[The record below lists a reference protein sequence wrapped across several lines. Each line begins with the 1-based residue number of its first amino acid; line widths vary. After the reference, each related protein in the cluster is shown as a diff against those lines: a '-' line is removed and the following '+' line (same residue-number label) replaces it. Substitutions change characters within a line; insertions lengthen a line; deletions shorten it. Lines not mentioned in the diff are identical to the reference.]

1 MAEEQDDFALLMER
15 VAAGSEGAARQ
26 LVERYGSLILRIVRQ
41 KLARSMRPKFD
52 SIDFVQAVW
61 ASFFALRNQG
71 FAFQRSEALV
81 AFLVQ
86 IARNKVVEAV
96 RQRLQ
101 YQKYNV
107 NRECHLDQ
115 PGTFEIFAA
124 REPTPEDIAIAR
136 EEWNNLLESQP
147 VKFQQI
153 LMALRD
159 GETQKEVAEQLG
171 VTDRTVRNVLRVAS
185 AFQRRRN
192 EATRER
198 P

>member
-1 MAEEQDDFALLMER
+1 MADEQDDFALLMQR
-15 VAAGSEGAARQ
+15 VAAGSEGAARE
-26 LVERYGSLILRIVRQ
+26 LVERYGSFILRIVRQ

-61 ASFFALRNQG
+61 ASFFALRAHG

-115 PGTFEIFAA
+115 SGAFETFAA
-124 REPTPEDIAIAR
+124 CEPTPEDIAIAR

-147 VKFQQI
+147 VKYQQI
-153 LMALRD
+153 LRALRD
-159 GETQKEVAEQLG
+159 GETQKDVAEQLG

-185 AFQRRRN
+185 AFQRRRS
-192 EATRER
+192 EASGER